1 MIDLKNIKSP
11 ADIKALPEA
20 ELPKLADS
28 LRGVLLEKLS
38 RHGGHVGPNL
48 GFVEATIALH
58 YVFNSPTDKIVYD
71 VSHQSYTHKMLTGRI
86 EAFLDPDNYDVVSGY
101 TNPVESA
108 HDFFT
113 IGHTSTSLSL
123 ALGLAKARDLAGDK
137 NNVIAVI
144 GDGSLSGGEA
154 FEGLDNAAELGTNF
168 IVVVNDNQ
176 MSIAENHG
184 GLYGNLDLLR
194 STGGKT
200 PENFFRSL
208 GLDYFYVADG
218 NDLPSLIKAFERVKD
233 ARHPVV
239 VHLNT
244 LKGKGY
250 LPAEQHKERF
260 HYSGPFELVTGQPLP
275 ADESAAEG
283 YETLTRDYLL
293 AQMQLDPTVVAITSG
308 TPGVMAFTPRY
319 REKAGKQFVD
329 VGIAEE
335 HAVALASGIARG
347 GGKPFYGVYSTFI
360 QRAYDQL
367 SQDLA
372 INDNPAVI
380 GVFQGGAEGMTDVTH
395 LGFWDIALLSNIPNL
410 VYLLPTCREEYL
422 AMLNWA
428 MRQSHHP
435 VAVRVPLGSAAP
447 TGKTFDTDYSDLNKF
462 KITHRGNRVAIIGAG
477 NFHRLAEETAAR
489 LSAKGIDATVIN
501 PRFVSGIDT
510 EMLEALEADH
520 ELTVTLEDGTVAGG
534 FGQKI
539 AAYYGP
545 TGMKVKV
552 YGLPD
557 RFEDRYN
564 PDELLDRC
572 RLRPEM
578 IASDIIGILQRN

>member
-1 MIDLKNIKSP
+1 MIELKDIKSP
-11 ADIKALPEA
+11 ADIKAMAPG
-20 ELPKLADS
+20 ELPALAQKL
-28 LRGVLLEKLS
+28 REVLLEKLS
-38 RHGGHVGPNL
+38 RHGGHAGPNL
-48 GFVEATIALH
+48 GFVEATVALH
-58 YVFNSPTDKIVYD
+58 YVFNSPVDKIVYD
-71 VSHQSYTHKMLTGRI
+71 VSHQSYIHKMLTGRI

-123 ALGLAKARDLAGDK
+123 ALGLAKARDLMGDQ
-137 NNVIAVI
+137 NNIIAVI

-168 IVVVNDNQ
+168 IIVVNDNQ

-184 GLYGNLDLLR
+184 GLYDNLAELR
-194 STGGKT
+194 ATGGKS
-200 PENFFRSL
+200 PDNYFRAL
-208 GLDYFYVADG
+208 GLDYLYVADG
-218 NDLPSLIKAFERVKD
+218 NDIHSLIKAFESVKD
-233 ARHPVV
+233 SPRPVV

-250 LPAEQHKERF
+250 LPAEQNKERF
-260 HYSGPFELVTGQPLP
+260 HYTGPFDRATGQPRYTS
-275 ADESAAEG
+275 DGDS
-283 YETLTRDYLL
+283 YETVTRDYLL
-293 AQMQLDPTVVAITSG
+293 AQMQLDPAVVAIASG
-308 TPGVMAFTPRY
+308 TPGVMAFTPQY
-319 REKAGKQFVD
+319 REQAGKQFVD

-360 QRAYDQL
+360 QRTYDQL

-372 INDNPAVI
+372 INRNPAVI
-380 GVFQGGAEGMTDVTH
+380 GVFMGGAEGMTDVTH
-395 LGFWDIALLSNIPNL
+395 IGFWDIAMLSNIPNL

-428 MRQSHHP
+428 MMQSQHP
-435 VAVRVPLGSAAP
+435 VAIRVPLGSAAP
-447 TGKTFDTDYSDLNKF
+447 TGKTFDTDYSDLNRF
-462 KITHRGNRVAIIGAG
+462 KITRKGSRVAIIGAG
-477 NFHRLAEETAAR
+477 NFHSLAEQAADA
-489 LSAKGIDATVIN
+489 LGTCGIEATVIN
-501 PRFVSGIDT
+501 PRFVSGLDT
-510 EMLEALEADH
+510 DMLEALRNGHD
-520 ELTVTLEDGTVAGG
+520 LVITLEDGTVAGG

-545 TGMKVKV
+545 SDMKVKV

-557 RFEDRYN
+557 KFEDRYD

-572 RLRPEM
+572 RLRPAM
-578 IASDIIGILQRN
+578 IADDARSIINRC

>member
-1 MIDLKNIKSP
+1 MIELKDIKSP
-11 ADIKALPEA
+11 VDIKGMTNGELLALA
-20 ELPKLADS
+20 QQ
-28 LRGVLLEKLS
+28 LRQVLIEKLS
-38 RHGGHVGPNL
+38 RHGGHAGPNL

-101 TNPVESA
+101 TNHVESA

-123 ALGLAKARDLAGDK
+123 ALGLAKARDLTGEK
-137 NNVIAVI
+137 SNVIAVI

-154 FEGLDNAAELGTNF
+154 FEGLDNATELGTNF
-168 IVVVNDNQ
+168 IIVVNDNQ

-184 GLYGNLDLLR
+184 GLYDNLAKLR
-194 STGGKT
+194 ATGGKAAD
-200 PENFFRSL
+200 NYFRAL
-208 GLDYFYVADG
+208 GLDYLYVADG
-218 NDLPSLIKAFERVKD
+218 NDLPSLIKAFESVKD
-233 ARHPVV
+233 SPRPVV

-250 LPAEQHKERF
+250 LPAEQNKERF
-260 HYSGPFELVTGQPLP
+260 HYTGPFDRATGEALYHS
-275 ADESAAEG
+275 DDDT

-293 AQMQLDPTVVAITSG
+293 DQMRLDPTVVAITSG
-308 TPGVMAFTPRY
+308 TPGVMAFTPAY
-319 REKAGKQFVD
+319 RLKAGKQFVD

-360 QRAYDQL
+360 QRTYDQL

-372 INDNPAVI
+372 INRNPAVI
-380 GVFQGGAEGMTDVTH
+380 GVFMGGADGMTDVTH
-395 LGFWDIALLSNIPNL
+395 IGFWDIALLSNIPNL

-428 MRQSHHP
+428 MTQSQHP
-435 VAVRVPLGSAAP
+435 VAIRVPLGSAAP
-447 TGKTFDTDYSDLNKF
+447 TGKTFDTDYSDINRF
-462 KITHRGNRVAIIGAG
+462 KVTRKGSRIAIIGAG
-477 NFHRLAEETAAR
+477 NFHTLAEQAADA
-489 LSAKGIDATVIN
+489 LKACGIEATVIN
-501 PRFVSGIDT
+501 PRFASGLDT
-510 EMLEALEADH
+510 DMLEELKNDH
-520 ELTVTLEDGTVAGG
+520 ELVITLEDGTVSGG

-545 TGMKVKV
+545 SDMKVKV

-557 RFEDRYN
+557 KFEDRYD
-564 PDELLDRC
+564 PDELLERC
-572 RLRPEM
+572 RLRPAM
-578 IASDIIGILQRN
+578 IAADARSIINPG